1 MVESFRWNFWLV
13 EQCEANYGQ
22 AAVSTLLRNTH
33 NAVWM
38 SQYSDQAVL
47 IDDLFVPSFLSLC
60 LVVLIDFNRQ
70 PAPCSPVCLFF
81 VQGGMGGMEHS
92 KAMLEAAVSDRAPDL
107 CPGWVR
113 GIVGH
118 SVDIDKNCQRVL
130 CSNEDG
136 ALHVF
141 PDLLQLLTL
150 DARVAVLKVMDTSSL
165 ELKPLIAKYKAMPK
179 MPQPVRGKQRAA
191 ACSDAPGDAP
201 QTKDD
206 IKKVINQLGST
217 LLDKLMAR
225 MDAFEN
231 LFVEQATCC
240 KHHSKKCDVFPA
252 ALLQTD
258 SERVAQA
265 TGVAKLTDPLLI
277 YMAGTSC
284 QDWSSMSQVL
294 SLAGKTV
301 LPFAVELQLI
311 GGSAHMCTF
320 MSARET
326 SGRQSWRSFSLAT
339 GCIQ

>member
-1 MVESFRWNFWLV
+1 
-13 EQCEANYGQ
+13 
-22 AAVSTLLRNTH
+22 
-33 NAVWM
+33 
-38 SQYSDQAVL
+38 
-47 IDDLFVPSFLSLC
+47 
-60 LVVLIDFNRQ
+60 
-70 PAPCSPVCLFF
+70 
-81 VQGGMGGMEHS
+81 
-92 KAMLEAAVSDRAPDL
+92 
-107 CPGWVR
+107 
-113 GIVGH
+113 IVGH

-179 MPQPVRGKQRAA
+179 MPQP
-191 ACSDAPGDAP
+191 
-201 QTKDD
+201 DD

-258 SERVAQA
+258 SERVAQV

-311 GGSAHMCTF
+311 RRKRPHVYFHECTRNF
-320 MSARET
+320 RASILEKFLPGYRVHSMIQRPTERGFPIQRTRRYTA
-326 SGRQSWRSFSLAT
+326 
-339 GCIQ
+339 CIRLDMELVRPIEEIKILDR

>member
-1 MVESFRWNFWLV
+1 M
-13 EQCEANYGQ
+13 A
-22 AAVSTLLRNTH
+22 
-33 NAVWM
+33 
-38 SQYSDQAVL
+38 
-47 IDDLFVPSFLSLC
+47 
-60 LVVLIDFNRQ
+60 
-70 PAPCSPVCLFF
+70 
-81 VQGGMGGMEHS
+81 
-92 KAMLEAAVSDRAPDL
+92 
-107 CPGWVR
+107 
-113 GIVGH
+113 
-118 SVDIDKNCQRVL
+118 
-130 CSNEDG
+130 SN
-136 ALHVF
+136 
-141 PDLLQLLTL
+141 
-150 DARVAVLKVMDTSSL
+150 
-165 ELKPLIAKYKAMPK
+165 I
-179 MPQPVRGKQRAA
+179 KQRAA

-258 SERVAQA
+258 SERVAQV

-311 GGSAHMCTF
+311 RRKRPHVYFHEC
-320 MSARET
+320 ARNFRASILEKFLP
-326 SGRQSWRSFSLAT
+326 G
-339 GCIQ
+339 